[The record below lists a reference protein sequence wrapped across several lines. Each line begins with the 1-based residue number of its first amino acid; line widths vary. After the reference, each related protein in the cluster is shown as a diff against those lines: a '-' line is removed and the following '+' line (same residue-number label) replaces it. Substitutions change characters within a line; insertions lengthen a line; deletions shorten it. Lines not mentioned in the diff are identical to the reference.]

1 VPSQQH
7 GKSAFRVCWFRP
19 RTYFS
24 GEALASRIGSSKNTV
39 IEVGLRGLPI
49 NGNRDRVDAMAHLD
63 HKEST
68 VYPHCE
74 RDVSKD
80 PFHPPGIVKL
90 DLKKTPKIE
99 PAQPCTPPIRQCQ
112 TPKLTRGVYHCGERQ
127 KFITSTEES
136 AAICGTNCAL
146 KLPKRYHCSKRSP
159 VHIHTLRCARLFAC
173 VCGVRR

>member
-1 VPSQQH
+1 MPSQKH

-90 DLKKTPKIE
+90 DLKKNTE
-99 PAQPCTPPIRQCQ
+99 DR
-112 TPKLTRGVYHCGERQ
+112 TRSTMYAADSTVPNSEAYSWRIPLWRAAKVYHLDR
-127 KFITSTEES
+127 
-136 AAICGTNCAL
+136 
-146 KLPKRYHCSKRSP
+146 RVRSN
-159 VHIHTLRCARLFAC
+159 LRHELRA
-173 VCGVRR
+173 